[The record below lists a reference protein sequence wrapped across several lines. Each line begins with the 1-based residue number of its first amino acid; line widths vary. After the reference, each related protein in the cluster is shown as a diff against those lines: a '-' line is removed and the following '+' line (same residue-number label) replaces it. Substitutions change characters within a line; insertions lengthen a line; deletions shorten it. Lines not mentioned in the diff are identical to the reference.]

1 MDIIFFDLNLSKFSL
16 KPYYSLSQKS
26 YLPANERDIETLFS
40 MGNGYI
46 GTRNSLE
53 EFYPY
58 STPGTFL
65 AGFYEKDIYNDFNI
79 LVKTPDWTSIKI
91 FVEDEQLD
99 LTKHETLFHRRYID
113 LNNGCAVREWRCADN
128 QGRIT
133 GIKII
138 KFISISNKHEL
149 GKSVLI
155 KPENYTGNLRVLS
168 GIDCNTADFNY
179 LINQNLA
186 IASHASVQMKSKF
199 SDKEFMMLQKSV
211 FSCIDNIL
219 SPTLDTPKSKFEHS
233 SSIEF
238 NYQTINNF
246 GGSFEE
252 WKWLAEVGKIYNI
265 KSLTTIYNNMDTSN
279 PKEAALENILELGH
293 DFFETGAQKHVEKWF
308 SRWNESIIKIKGCEC
323 DQKYIDFALYHLII
337 SGEFS
342 GDKYSIPARNLSGEA
357 YKGHVF
363 WDTEMFLLPFF
374 TYTKPE
380 IARKL
385 LLYRYNTL
393 DGARYHAREEG
404 FKGASFAWE
413 STDTGREMT
422 PSHAILPNGNVI
434 YILSG
439 QYENHLSSDIAYTVW
454 KYWQATEDM
463 EFLVNYGAEILFET
477 ARFCESLISLEDDG
491 ICHILTV
498 IGPDEYHE
506 KIDDNAYTNYLVR
519 HNLEIAVLAYE
530 FMENNY
536 SEELLLLKKKISLK
550 NSEVKNWKNYAGK
563 IYSGFD
569 EKTGLFEQFSGFY
582 DLEYVDLKQFEPR
595 SVPMDIIFGSE
606 KTQKSQVI
614 KQTDVLMFLFLFG
627 ENFSEDIIRKNYE
640 FYEPRTGH
648 GSSLSPSIHSIIA
661 ARIGKID
668 EAYKYFIKNAKI
680 DLNDEFGNS
689 AGGIHIASLGGVWM
703 SVAMGFAG
711 MYPAGKGL
719 IFNPHLP
726 EEWENIEFS
735 VKWHGQDLN
744 INLNK
749 EEINFTLS
757 GDKNIFVS
765 LGNNNWKEL
774 ESGLRGSNAAPLMT
788 EEVAGDK
795 SQLRNA
801 VYGEQPSIN
810 KNYIGIQTNGNWKW
824 KD

>member
-1 MDIIFFDLNLSKFSL
+1 MDIIFFDLNLSKFSV
-16 KPYYSLSQKS
+16 KPYYSLSEKS
-26 YLPANERDIETLFS
+26 YLPVNERDIETLFS

-46 GTRNSLE
+46 GARNSLE
-53 EFYPY
+53 EFYPQ

-79 LVKTPDWTSIKI
+79 LVKIPDWTSIKI

-99 LTKHETLFHRRYID
+99 LTKNETLFHRRYID
-113 LNNGCAVREWRCADN
+113 FNNGCVVREWQCADN
-128 QGRIT
+128 LGRIT

-138 KFISISNKHEL
+138 KFISVSNKHEL
-149 GKSVLI
+149 GKCVLI
-155 KPENYTGNLRVLS
+155 KPENYTGNLKVLS

-179 LINQNLA
+179 LINQNLS
-186 IASHASVQMKSKF
+186 IGSHASVQMKSKF

-219 SPTLDTPKSKFEHS
+219 SPTPYPLSQERGQMVGEGASPPPLDTPKFKFELS

-252 WKWLAEVGKIYNI
+252 WKWLAEAGKIYNI
-265 KSLTTIYNNMDTSN
+265 KSLTTIYNNMDTPN
-279 PKEAALENILELGH
+279 PKEAAQENFLELGNN
-293 DFFETGAQKHVEKWF
+293 FFESGAQKHVEKWL
-308 SRWNESIIKIKGCEC
+308 SRWNESVVKITGSEC

-342 GDKYSIPARNLSGEA
+342 GDRYSIPARNLSGEA

-393 DGARYHAREEG
+393 DGARQHAREEG

-422 PSHAILPNGNVI
+422 PSHVILPNGNVI

-439 QYENHLSSDIAYTVW
+439 QYENHISSDIAYAVW

-491 ICHILTV
+491 IYHILTV

-506 KIDDNAYTNYLVR
+506 KINDNAYTNYLVR
-519 HNLEIAVLAYE
+519 HNLEIALQSFE

-569 EKTGLFEQFSGFY
+569 EKTGLFEQFKGFY
-582 DLEYVDLKQFEPR
+582 ELEYVDLRRFEPR
-595 SVPMDIIFGSE
+595 TAPMDIIFGSE
-606 KTQKSQVI
+606 KTKKSQVI
-614 KQTDVLMFLFLFG
+614 KQADVLMFLYLFG
-627 ENFSEDIIRKNYE
+627 ENFSEDIVRKNYE
-640 FYEPRTGH
+640 FYESKTGH

-703 SVAMGFAG
+703 SVVMGFAG
-711 MYPAGKGL
+711 MYPVDKGL
-719 IFNPHLP
+719 IFNPKLP
-726 EEWENIEFS
+726 EEWESIEFS
-735 VKWHGQDLN
+735 IKWKGQDLKV
-744 INLNK
+744 NLNK

-757 GDKNIFVS
+757 GDKNIFVG

-774 ESGLRGSNAAPLMT
+774 ES
-788 EEVAGDK
+788 
-795 SQLRNA
+795 
-801 VYGEQPSIN
+801 N
-810 KNYIGIQTNGNWKW
+810 KNYIGTRIQEIWNWK
-824 KD
+824 D